1 METSSVLLVIIFGIG
16 AAQGLINGGILLL
29 SKEGNLLA
37 RRLYAFML
45 LALAYLLLKEI
56 LLLFGLG
63 KYDLWYH
70 ILVDFNWTYGPLLYL
85 LVRARMYP
93 ERKLRKTDWVLVI
106 PLVIELICSNFV
118 RTQNFYWDGTKE
130 SLSWAGYWGYM
141 LWMNYPTRYIIGS
154 ALLSYFALKSNQL
167 LNSIPE
173 QMVMNQQEANRL
185 KRLIRTTSIYFFVFA
200 LILVVDM
207 TIYLLTNDSYFY
219 FYFTRFFYYP
229 FFIGIA
235 GLTYWLGFVAI
246 RQQEEVLLSPAPPS
260 ESVEKLAQYEQIIR
274 EVSELM
280 TSEKLYL
287 DPELKLAALANRLAV
302 KPYLLSK
309 SLNTIQNVTFTDYI
323 NLLRVEDVER
333 SLRSGE
339 KDHLSLLGI
348 ALDAGFNSKTS
359 FQRATQKF
367 RGLSPSEL
375 KRSILEEKEA
385 LE

>member
-1 METSSVLLVIIFGIG
+1 METYAVLLVIIFGIG
-16 AAQGLINGGILLL
+16 AAQGIINSGILFF
-29 SKEGNLLA
+29 SREGNVLA

-70 ILVDFNWTYGPLLYL
+70 ILVDVNWTYGPLLYL
-85 LVRARMYP
+85 LVRARMFP
-93 ERKLRKTDWVLVI
+93 QRKLRKADWVFAI
-106 PLVIELICSNFV
+106 PLIVELICSNFV

-141 LWMNYPTRYIIGS
+141 LWMNYPTRYIIAS

-167 LNSIPE
+167 LNSVPE

-185 KRLIRTTSIYFFVFA
+185 KRLIRITSIYFFVFA
-200 LILVVDM
+200 LILMVDM
-207 TIYLLTNDSYFY
+207 TIYMLTNDSYFY

-246 RQQEEVLLSPAPPS
+246 RQKEEDLLTPAPPS
-260 ESVEKLAQYEQIIR
+260 ESIEKLAHYEQITK
-274 EVSELM
+274 EVSALM
-280 TSEKLYL
+280 TADKLYL
-287 DPELKLAALANRLAV
+287 DPELKLATLADRLSV

-323 NLLRVEDVER
+323 NRLRVEEVEN

-375 KRSILEEKEA
+375 KQRILEEQEA
-385 LE
+385 QL

>member
-1 METSSVLLVIIFGIG
+1 MEISSVLLVIIFGIG

-29 SKEGNLLA
+29 SKEGNQLA

-93 ERKLRKTDWVLVI
+93 ERRLRKADWVFAI

-141 LWMNYPTRYIIGS
+141 LWMNYPTKYIIGS
-154 ALLSYFALKSNQL
+154 ALLSYFALQSDRL
-167 LNSIPE
+167 LNSVPE
-173 QMVMNQQEANRL
+173 QMILNQQEAKRL
-185 KRLIRTTSIYFFVFA
+185 NRLIRATSIYFFIFA
-200 LILVVDM
+200 LILIVDM
-207 TIYLLTNDSYFY
+207 TIYMFTNDSYFY

-246 RQQEEVLLSPAPPS
+246 RQKEEALLTPAPPS
-260 ESVEKLAQYEQIIR
+260 ESMEKLAQYEEVVK
-274 EVSELM
+274 EVSALM

-287 DPELKLAALANRLAV
+287 DPELKVATLADRLST

-309 SLNTIQNVTFTDYI
+309 SLNTIQNVTFTDFI
-323 NLLRVEDVER
+323 NQLRIEEVER

-375 KRSILEEKEA
+375 KRRILEEKQA